1 MSFNGTINGICLAV
15 ATLLVAACQSSNA
28 PLIPTEGATLISQP
42 ENKMSHCASTV
53 IRPNGEVWCAYYR
66 DLVGNV
72 EDPINTTI
80 EIVLSRFN
88 ISEWQSPEIV
98 HTTLFKAG
106 DKLGDFTQGNYAA
119 YDPILFEVDGA
130 MRCIVQAFEDEESCL
145 AAFDIDLASGK
156 PLDKM
161 MRCTLTYA
169 TKNGNKS
176 VPFKASA
183 LRDLYIQNG
192 TTAFE
197 HYERPLIDKQFVCH
211 GEWYYNVLCNWYCKE
226 ARPMV
231 VRTKDGINYEVAF
244 VCPEFEYGCTEASM
258 AIANDRIYLIGRS
271 RSPKRGS
278 FLGCYT
284 LSGECITTPQWVGDD
299 GSRPEMIVRKGKIYA
314 MYNIL
319 PLLKDENG
327 KEIYRSRVRLAELNK
342 EGEIAAKW
350 EYERPYSMQYFC
362 LDEYEGEVY
371 LTFTENRFR
380 RADKEKGNIAFVK
393 TNL

>member
-1 MSFNGTINGICLAV
+1 MSIKGVINGICLAV
-15 ATLLVAACQSSNA
+15 VALATACQSSSA
-28 PLIPTEGATLISQP
+28 PLISTEGATLISQA
-42 ENKMSHCASTV
+42 ENKMSHCASTA
-53 IRPNGEVWCAYYR
+53 ILSDGEVWCAYYR
-66 DLVGNV
+66 DLVGNA
-72 EDPINTTI
+72 EDPVNTTI

-88 ISEWQSPEIV
+88 INEWQSPEIA

-106 DKLGDFTQGNYAA
+106 DKLGDFAQGNYAA
-119 YDPILFEVDGA
+119 YDPILFEVNDA
-130 MRCIVQAFEDEESCL
+130 MRCIVQAFEDGESCL
-145 AAFDIDLASGK
+145 AAFDIDRTSGT

-169 TKNGNKS
+169 TDNGNKT
-176 VPFKASA
+176 VPLKASA
-183 LRDLYIQNG
+183 LRELYTQNG
-192 TTAFE
+192 TSSFKN
-197 HYERPLIDKQFVCH
+197 YERPLIDKQFVRH
-211 GEWYYNVLCNWYCKE
+211 GEWYYNVLCNWYCVE

-278 FLGCYT
+278 FLGCYS
-284 LSGECITTPQWVGDD
+284 LSGECLTKPYHVGDD
-299 GSRPEMIVRKGKIYA
+299 GSRPEMIVHKGKIYA

-327 KEIYRSRVRLAELNK
+327 KEIYRSRVRLSKLNK
-342 EGEIAAKW
+342 EGKIVRSW
-350 EYERPYSMQYFC
+350 DYEAPYSMQYFC
-362 LDEYEGEVY
+362 LDEYNGEVY
-371 LTFTENRFR
+371 LTFTEDRFR

-393 TNL
+393 VKL